1 MNTTA
6 PNAPQTATDRLQL
19 TRETLRALT
28 SAELRLVAGGGRH
41 RDSSNTPGDDADNV
55 HIC

>member
-6 PNAPQTATDRLQL
+6 PNATATATDRLQL

-28 SAELRLVAGGGRH
+28 SAELRLVAGGRRH
-41 RDSSNTPGDDADNV
+41 PDSSNAPGEDADNV